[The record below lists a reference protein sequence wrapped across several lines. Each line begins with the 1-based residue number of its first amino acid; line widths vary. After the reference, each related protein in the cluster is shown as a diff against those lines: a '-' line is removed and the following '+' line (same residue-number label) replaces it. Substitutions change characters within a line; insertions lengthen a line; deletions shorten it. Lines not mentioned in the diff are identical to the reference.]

1 MAFQSIDGLR
11 YFQFDCFTGLP
22 VEQAIFTRHGGVSP
36 APWSSLNV
44 GGLNGDERANVVV
57 NRQRMFQVFGRPVE
71 SLYDAWQVHGV
82 AAVYASQPRPL
93 DAAHLRADIILTD
106 KPVVTLFMRFGDCVP
121 IFLYDSRRH
130 AIALAHAGWQGTV
143 QRVAAA
149 AVDAMRSQFGSVPS
163 DIVAGIGPSVCV
175 HHYEVGQN
183 VILAAREAFGE
194 EAHDLLP
201 DYPGGHRH
209 FDLWEANRRTL
220 ISAGVKQV
228 EKSAI
233 CTVCQVQD
241 WFSHRAEH
249 GATGRFGALFALH
262 NGTSGG

>member
-1 MAFQSIDGLR
+1 MAFQMVDGLR
-11 YFQFDCFTGLP
+11 YFQFDSFTGLP
-22 VEQAIFTRHGGVSP
+22 VDHAIFTRHGGVSP

-44 GGLNGDERANVVV
+44 GGLNGDARANVIE

-71 SLYDAWQVHGV
+71 SLYDAWQVHGIT
-82 AAVYASQPRPL
+82 AVYASQPRPL
-93 DAAHLRADIILTD
+93 DTAHQRADIILTD
-106 KPVVTLFMRFGDCVP
+106 QPSVTLFMRFGDCVP
-121 IFLYDSRRH
+121 IFLYDVRRH

-149 AVDAMRSQFGSVPS
+149 TVDAMRNQFGSDPS
-163 DIVAGIGPSVCV
+163 DLVAGIGPSVGV

-183 VILAAREAFGE
+183 VILAASETFGGE
-194 EAHDLLP
+194 VNDLLP
-201 DYPGGHRH
+201 EFPIGHKH
-209 FDLWEANRRTL
+209 FDLWEANQRTL
-220 ISAGVKQV
+220 HSAGVKQV
-228 EKSAI
+228 EQSAI

-262 NGTSGG
+262 NRSSGG